1 MAYRRESFR
10 RRLRGE
16 GPVSLKTHPAK
27 KREGEIMTIAK
38 TAVIT
43 VAPTA
48 PIYDAVKIMT
58 KEGFRRMPVA
68 DPGTKRLIGMIT
80 ATDIVDF
87 FGGGERHQLVQRK
100 YNGNFFKAINEPV
113 KTIMQQDSPF
123 IYATGKIGEAFEL
136 MKKHNVGGLPV
147 VDNDKR
153 VLAIVTEKDIAL
165 LFRGLISG
173 VKVADVM
180 TIRVTTATPSMSI
193 FEAERTMV
201 EHGFRRLPIVSD
213 GKVMGMITARS
224 IIRFFG
230 SGQVFKHMQ
239 SGTMSQILQTSV
251 LEASI
256 KDIDQRTISPSA
268 DVGDAAE
275 MMKEKDFGSLLA
287 VENEKLVGIITERDF
302 FKLIS

>member
-1 MAYRRESFR
+1 MANRRESFR
-10 RRLRGE
+10 RGLRGE
-16 GPVSLKTHPAK
+16 GPVNLKTHPAK

-38 TAVIT
+38 TPVVT

-48 PIYDAVKIMT
+48 PIYDAVKTMT

-68 DPGTKRLIGMIT
+68 DPGTKRLIGMLT

-87 FGGGERHQLVQRK
+87 FGGGQKHQIVQRK

-113 KTIMQQDSPF
+113 KTIMQQDSPY
-123 IYATGKIGEAFEL
+123 IEQTGKIGEAFEL

-147 VDNDKR
+147 VDDVKR
-153 VLAIVTEKDIAL
+153 VLAIVTEKDVAY

-180 TIRVTTATPSMSI
+180 TRRVTTARPGMSI
-193 FEAERTMV
+193 LEAERIMV
-201 EHGFRRLPIVSD
+201 ERGFRRLPIVSD
-213 GKVMGMITARS
+213 SKVMGMITTRS

-230 SGQVFKHMQ
+230 SGQVFKHLQ
-239 SGTMSQILQTSV
+239 SGTMSQVLQTTV

-256 KDIDQRTISPSA
+256 KDVDQRTISPSA

-287 VENEKLVGIITERDF
+287 EENEKLVGILTERDF

>member
-1 MAYRRESFR
+1 MANRRESFR
-10 RRLRGE
+10 RGLRGE

-38 TAVIT
+38 TPVVT

-48 PIYDAVKIMT
+48 PIYDAVKMMT

-180 TIRVTTATPSMSI
+180 TRRVTTAAPSMSI

-201 EHGFRRLPIVSD
+201 EHGFRRLPIISD

-230 SGQVFKHMQ
+230 SGQVFKHLQ

-268 DVGDAAE
+268 DVGAAAE
-275 MMKEKDFGSLLA
+275 IMKEKDFGSLLA
-287 VENEKLVGIITERDF
+287 VENEKLVGILTERDF

>member
-1 MAYRRESFR
+1 
-10 RRLRGE
+10 
-16 GPVSLKTHPAK
+16 
-27 KREGEIMTIAK
+27 
-38 TAVIT
+38 
-43 VAPTA
+43 
-48 PIYDAVKIMT
+48 
-58 KEGFRRMPVA
+58 MPVA

-87 FGGGERHQLVQRK
+87 FGGGEGHQRGQRK

-113 KTIMQQDSPF
+113 KTIMQQDAPF
-123 IYATGKIGEAFEL
+123 IYVTGKIGEAFEL

-147 VDNDKR
+147 VDDDKR
-153 VLAIVTEKDIAL
+153 VLAIVTERDVAF

-180 TIRVTTATPSMSI
+180 TRRVTTATPGMSI
-193 FEAERTMV
+193 LEAERTMV
-201 EHGFRRLPIVSD
+201 ERGFRRLPIISD

-230 SGQVFKHMQ
+230 SGQVFKHLQ
-239 SGTMSQILQTSV
+239 SGTMSQVLQTSV

-256 KDIDQRTISPSA
+256 KDIDQRTISPNA
-268 DVGDAAE
+268 DVGAAAE
-275 MMKEKDFGSLLA
+275 IMKEKDVGSLLA
-287 VENEKLVGIITERDF
+287 VENEKLVGILTERDF

>member
-1 MAYRRESFR
+1 MANKRESFR
-10 RRLRGE
+10 RGLRE
-16 GPVSLKTHPAK
+16 QGPLNLKTHPSK
-27 KREGEIMTIAK
+27 KREGEIMTIAR
-38 TAVIT
+38 TPVVT

-48 PIYDAVKIMT
+48 PIYDAVKTMT

-68 DPGTKRLIGMIT
+68 DPGTKRLIGMVT

-113 KTIMQQDSPF
+113 KMIMQQDSPF

-147 VDNDKR
+147 VDDGKR

-165 LFRGLISG
+165 LFRGLLSG

-180 TIRVTTATPSMSI
+180 TKRVITATPGMSI
-193 FEAERTMV
+193 LEAERTMV
-201 EHGFRRLPIVSD
+201 ERGFRRLPIISD

-230 SGQVFKHMQ
+230 SGQVFKHLQ
-239 SGTMSQILQTSV
+239 SGTMSQVLQTSV
-251 LEASI
+251 LEATI
-256 KDIDQRTISPSA
+256 KDIDQRAISPNA
-268 DVGDAAE
+268 DVGAAAE
-275 MMKEKDFGSLLA
+275 IMKEKDFGSLLA
-287 VENEKLVGIITERDF
+287 IENEKLVGIITERDF